1 MDVAWSQIMGSIYR
15 KEPILAFGI
24 TVGAVDAA
32 IGGFS
37 EHYALLAVGLIT
49 VGSAIGLRLWLQ
61 QQRRPLPQPPQRK
74 ATYLLADKSSNASL
88 PLLTLPKKNPP
99 GSSR

>member
-37 EHYALLAVGLIT
+37 EHYSLLMVGLLT
-49 VGSAIGLRLWLQ
+49 VGAAIALRLWLQ
-61 QQRRPLPQPPQRK
+61 QQVRPRPQPPQRK
-74 ATYLLADKSSNASL
+74 PTYLLADKSSSASL
-88 PLLTLPKKNPP
+88 PLLTMPKKNPP
-99 GSSR
+99 SSSR

>member
-1 MDVAWSQIMGSIYR
+1 MGSIYR

>member
-1 MDVAWSQIMGSIYR
+1 MRSIYR

-37 EHYALLAVGLIT
+37 EHYGLLAVGLTT
-49 VGSAIGLRLWLQ
+49 VGAAIALRLWLQ
-61 QQRRPLPQPPQRK
+61 QQRPLPEPPQRK
-74 ATYLLADKSSNASL
+74 AAYLLPDKSSSSSL
-88 PLLTLPKKNPP
+88 PMLSIPKKNPP
-99 GSSR
+99 SRPR